1 MEERRLL
8 LALALSILVMTA
20 WGYWFAPKPGL
31 RPAATPSTTLAAGS
45 ASPASPDP
53 GAAPPREDRAPS
65 KGGPPRRTAG
75 AVAVVQTVADERER
89 RVEVESAA
97 ATVAFSNRGARLL
110 SWQLKK
116 YKDAGGRGEE
126 MVPPARQAPW
136 PLDLETGSAEVDR
149 RLREALWK
157 PSAETVD
164 LAMNPEAELVF
175 AWAEGELEA
184 EKALRFEAGGQ
195 LAVVRASVRRAG
207 QALPV
212 RVLWGPG
219 LGNPTDAEKA
229 VQGYLPPQ
237 GVFQAGGATER
248 LAPTKL
254 VEPHRVAGAH
264 FLGVESHYFVALF
277 VPASGA
283 GGEVRKVEVPAL
295 EGKLDAKPESAVTV
309 AVDLSPGP
317 ARLFV
322 GAKDYHALK
331 SLGYGLAEVVDVGK
345 WTGAIVVPLLSLLRW
360 VHSFVGNYGWA
371 IVALTVV
378 INLVMAPL
386 RHFSIAS
393 GLKMAKVSPE
403 IRAIQERYRKVP
415 LMERGPMNEEIS
427 RVYAKHGMSMGTQ
440 MTVGCLPLL
449 LTMPFLIAFYN
460 VLRLSIDLK
469 GASFLWIPD
478 LSQKDPLFLTPI
490 LMGVSMLVMQKLT
503 PTGTMDPTQARMMLL
518 MPAVLTVM
526 FVAAPAGLNLYW
538 LASNLCSIA
547 QQATTMRVLKG
558 RGAPATERKKK

>member
-20 WGYWFAPKPGL
+20 WGYWFGPKPGP
-31 RPAATPSTTLAAGS
+31 RAPMPASPAPASAPADAVPATPSSQATAVA
-45 ASPASPDP
+45 
-53 GAAPPREDRAPS
+53 AAPPT
-65 KGGPPRRTAG
+65 GPETPTP
-75 AVAVVQTVADERER
+75 VASVQDERER
-89 RVEVESAA
+89 RVEVESKWASL
-97 ATVAFSNRGARLL
+97 AFSNRGARLL
-110 SWQLKK
+110 SWRLKK

-136 PLDLETGSAEVDR
+136 PLDLETGQPELDR

-157 PSAETVD
+157 PSEETVD
-164 LAMNPEAELVF
+164 LAQNPEAELVF
-175 AWAEGELEA
+175 AWSDGDLEA
-184 EKALRFEAGGQ
+184 EKALRFEAGGE

-207 QALPV
+207 QAVPV
-212 RVLWGPG
+212 RMLWGPG
-219 LGNPTDAEKA
+219 LGNPTEAERA

-237 GVFQAGGATER
+237 GVLLAGGPAER
-248 LAPTKL
+248 LGAAKL
-254 VEPHRVAGAH
+254 VEPRRIGGAR
-264 FLGVESHYFVALF
+264 FLGVESHYFAALF
-277 VPASGA
+277 LPASGA
-283 GGEVRKVEVPAL
+283 GGELRKVEVPAP
-295 EGKLDAKPESAVTV
+295 EGKLDAKPETVVTA
-309 AVDLSPGP
+309 AVDLSAGP

-331 SLGYGLAEVVDVGK
+331 GLGHDLAEVVDVG
-345 WTGAIVVPLLSLLRW
+345 WWGAIVVPLLSLLRW

-415 LMERGPMNEEIS
+415 LLDRGPMNEEIS

-460 VLRLSIDLK
+460 VLRVSIDLK

-478 LSQKDPLFLTPI
+478 LAQKDPFFLTPI
-490 LMGVSMLVMQKLT
+490 LMGGSMLLMQKLT
-503 PTGTMDPTQARMMLL
+503 PTGTMDPAQARMMMF
-518 MPAVLTVM
+518 MPVVLTVM
-526 FVAAPAGLNLYW
+526 FAAAPAGLNLYW
-538 LASNLCSIA
+538 LASNACSIA

-558 RGAPATERKKK
+558 RGVTASAPERKKK

>member
-1 MEERRLL
+1 M
-8 LALALSILVMTA
+8 A
-20 WGYWFAPKPGL
+20 
-31 RPAATPSTTLAAGS
+31 
-45 ASPASPDP
+45 
-53 GAAPPREDRAPS
+53 RA
-65 KGGPPRRTAG
+65 
-75 AVAVVQTVADERER
+75 
-89 RVEVESAA
+89 
-97 ATVAFSNRGARLL
+97 
-110 SWQLKK
+110 
-116 YKDAGGRGEE
+116 
-126 MVPPARQAPW
+126 
-136 PLDLETGSAEVDR
+136 
-149 RLREALWK
+149 
-157 PSAETVD
+157 
-164 LAMNPEAELVF
+164 PEAELVF
-175 AWAEGELEA
+175 AWAEGGLEA
-184 EKALRFEAGGQ
+184 EKALRFERGGEMV
-195 LAVVRASVRRAG
+195 LVRASVRRAG
-207 QALPV
+207 QPLPV

-219 LGNPTDAEKA
+219 LGNPTAAEKD

-237 GVFQAGGATER
+237 GVLLAGGAAER
-248 LAPTKL
+248 LDPAKL
-254 VEPHRVAGAH
+254 VEPRRVAGAR
-264 FLGVESHYFVALF
+264 FIGVESHYFAALF
-277 VPASGA
+277 VPATGGGRRDSKRGGPRPGGQDGREAGDRGPGGGGPLPRSGPPLR
-283 GGEVRKVEVPAL
+283 GGQGLPRP
-295 EGKLDAKPESAVTV
+295 EGASGTGWPRWWTSGNGR
-309 AVDLSPGP
+309 GP
-317 ARLFV
+317 SWCPF
-322 GAKDYHALK
+322 
-331 SLGYGLAEVVDVGK
+331 LA
-345 WTGAIVVPLLSLLRW
+345 LLRW
-360 VHSFVGNYGWA
+360 VHTFVGNYGWS

-378 INLVMAPL
+378 INLLMAPL

-503 PTGTMDPTQARMMLL
+503 PTGTMDPAQARMMML

-558 RGAPATERKKK
+558 RSAEAAAPERKKK